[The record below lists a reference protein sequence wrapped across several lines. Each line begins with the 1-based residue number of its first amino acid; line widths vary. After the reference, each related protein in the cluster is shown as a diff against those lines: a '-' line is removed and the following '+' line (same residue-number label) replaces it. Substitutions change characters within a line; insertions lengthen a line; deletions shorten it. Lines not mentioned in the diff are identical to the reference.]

1 MTYPSYRPDE
11 KFERIDEIRCW
22 FCKGIM
28 SERAARQR
36 KTIIP
41 AAGAPSGLPSL
52 RHLKGLTPKKVDALS
67 SAGYETLED
76 LAFHFPGRYLDAREL
91 VPLNDLRK
99 HLRRPVSVRGKV
111 ISANYT
117 PSQRRGRAAISLKD
131 DSGGALQLVYFDYP
145 EWRSKQ
151 FRRGDE
157 YLVAG
162 YVGEFRNV
170 IQIVQPP
177 FIEHLS
183 NPEEFV
189 QGHVLPLYY
198 LSPMLRKA
206 GISDKSFREL
216 IHQAVDECEK
226 IGLLDEILP
235 NDLIERHHLM
245 PRVQSIHEVHW
256 PSSPERAQLAR
267 RRMKYEELFFM
278 QLRLSM
284 ERERMRSNV
293 RGVVKYEVSP
303 LLSALKDPIASRLA
317 NSGPAEE
324 VLTSL
329 PYKLT
334 GGQVQSLR
342 EILHDM
348 SKSDGRTYPMNRLLQ
363 GDVGSG
369 KTIVALLAMLVAIE
383 NGYQCAFMAPTEVLA
398 AQHFDTLTKIL
409 NSTDIK
415 TALLIGGQKKR
426 EREQILDA
434 IASGE
439 THIAVGTHA
448 LIQKSVRFQRLGFV
462 VTDEQHRFGV
472 AQRKALIDK
481 SSDTAGPEEFEHDMF
496 RIHIHE
502 PTAVTPDVLLM
513 TATPIPR
520 TLALTLYGDMEV
532 STIREL
538 PPGRKPIQTMLF
550 YEHDHPVIY
559 KAAIRRIEERA
570 EQVFIVYPLR
580 DKSVKIDSEAAEKA
594 FEYLTA
600 HDFKNFRVG
609 LVHGKMSSNDKQEA
623 MRRFREKEFDVLIA
637 TTVIEVGVD
646 VPNATVMIIEHAERF
661 GLAQLHQLRGR
672 VGRGSGDSACVLV
685 ASEKLAM
692 GEGMQ
697 TSDEIEQSSLAL
709 ERLRTLVATSDGFE
723 IAKADMQIRGTGEL
737 MGLKQSG
744 KVRLRLADLTFD
756 SDIVEQTLHD
766 ADAVISADPQLRTP
780 ANRATR
786 EEFLRLYRDA
796 ESYLHVG

>member
-1 MTYPSYRPDE
+1 MPEIAEAKQQRATPPLAATSPSALDP
-11 KFERIDEIRCW
+11 
-22 FCKGIM
+22 
-28 SERAARQR
+28 
-36 KTIIP
+36 
-41 AAGAPSGLPSL
+41 L
-52 RHLKGLTPKKVDALS
+52 RHLKGMTPKKLEAFAK
-67 SAGYETLED
+67 AGYESLED
-76 LAFHFPGRYLDAREL
+76 FAFHFPGRYLDAREL
-91 VPLNDLRK
+91 VPLNDLRR
-99 HLRRPVSVRGKV
+99 HLRQPVSVRGKV
-111 ISANYT
+111 ISTNYI
-117 PSQRRGRAAISLKD
+117 PSRGRGRATISLKD
-131 DSGGALQLVYFDYP
+131 DSGGALVLVYFDYP
-145 EWRSKQ
+145 EWRAKQ
-151 FRRGDE
+151 FRKGEE
-157 YLVAG
+157 YLASG

-177 FIEHLS
+177 FIEHLT
-183 NPEEFV
+183 NLEEFV

-198 LSPMLRKA
+198 LSPALRKA
-206 GISDKSFREL
+206 GISDKPFRDL
-216 IHQAVDECEK
+216 IHQAVDECER
-226 IGLLDEILP
+226 IGLLEEILP
-235 NDLIERHHLM
+235 TDMLERYHLM
-245 PRVQSIHEVHW
+245 PRVQAVREVHW
-256 PSSPERAQLAR
+256 PTSPERVELAR
-267 RRMKYEELFFM
+267 HRLKYEEVFFM

-284 ERERMRSNV
+284 ERQRMRSSV
-293 RGVVKYEVSP
+293 TGVVKYDVDR
-303 LLSALKDPIASRLA
+303 LLGALTNRVESSLEH
-317 NSGPAEE
+317 SGPAEQVLATLPYE
-324 VLTSL
+324 LTS
-329 PYKLT
+329 
-334 GGQVQSLR
+334 GQIQSLR

-348 SKSDGRTYPMNRLLQ
+348 SKAGGRTYPMNRLLQ

-398 AQHFDTLTKIL
+398 AQHFDTLSRIL
-409 NSTDIK
+409 EHTNIK
-415 TALLIGGQKKR
+415 TALLIGGQGKR
-426 EREQILDA
+426 ERKQILDA
-434 IASGE
+434 IATGE

-472 AQRKALIDK
+472 AQRKALIEK
-481 SSDTAGPEEFEHDMF
+481 SADLATPEEFEHDMF
-496 RIHIHE
+496 RIQIHS

-559 KAAIRRIEERA
+559 KAAIRRIEERG

-580 DKSVKIDSEAAEKA
+580 EKSVKVDSEAAEKA
-594 FEYLTA
+594 FEYLKE
-600 HDFKNFRVG
+600 HEFKKFRVG

-623 MRRFREKEFDVLIA
+623 MRRFRDKEFDILIA

-685 ASEKLAM
+685 ASEKLAP
-692 GEGMQ
+692 GEAMQ

-723 IAKADMQIRGTGEL
+723 IAKADMQIRGTGEV
-737 MGLKQSG
+737 MGLRQSG
-744 KVRLRLADLTFD
+744 KVRLRLADLTLD
-756 SDIVEQTLHD
+756 TGIVEQTLHD
-766 ADAVISADPQLRTP
+766 ADAVVAADPQLRTP
-780 ANRATR
+780 ANHATR

>member
-1 MTYPSYRPDE
+1 MPETAE
-11 KFERIDEIRCW
+11 AKQ
-22 FCKGIM
+22 
-28 SERAARQR
+28 QR
-36 KTIIP
+36 TTPPP
-41 AAGAPSGLPSL
+41 AAGAPAALPSL
-52 RHLKGLTPKKVDALS
+52 RYLKGMTPKRFEALAN
-67 SAGYETLED
+67 AGYETLED

-91 VPLNDLRK
+91 VPLNDLRR
-99 HLRRPVSVRGKV
+99 HLRQPVSVRGKV
-111 ISANYT
+111 ISANYI
-117 PSQRRGRAAISLKD
+117 PSQRRGRAAIALKD

-151 FRRGDE
+151 FRKGDE
-157 YLVAG
+157 YLAAG
-162 YVGEFRNV
+162 YVGEFRNI

-177 FIEHLS
+177 YLEHLT

-198 LSPMLRKA
+198 LSPALRKA
-206 GISDKSFREL
+206 GVTDKPFREL
-216 IHQAVDECEK
+216 IHQAVDECERV
-226 IGLLDEILP
+226 GLFDEILP
-235 NDLIERHHLM
+235 TTLIERHHLI
-245 PRVQSIHEVHW
+245 PRAEAIHEVHW
-256 PSSPERAQLAR
+256 PQSPERVQLAR
-267 RRMKYEELFFM
+267 RRLKYEELFFL

-284 ERERMRSNV
+284 ERQRMRSSV
-293 RGVVKYEVSP
+293 TGVVKYDVDH
-303 LLSALKDPIASRLA
+303 LVAALQQPGESTLETSGLA
-317 NSGPAEE
+317 EQ
-324 VLTSL
+324 VLAKL

-348 SKSDGRTYPMNRLLQ
+348 SKAGGRTYPMNRLLQ

-398 AQHFDTLTKIL
+398 AQHYDTLTKIL
-409 NSTDIK
+409 KSTNIQ
-415 TALLIGGQKKR
+415 TALLIGGQGKK
-426 EREQILDA
+426 ERKQILDA
-434 IASGE
+434 IATGE

-472 AQRKALIDK
+472 AQRKALIEK
-481 SSDTAGPEEFEHDMF
+481 SADTAGSEAFEHDMF
-496 RIHIHE
+496 RIQIHS
-502 PTAVTPDVLLM
+502 PAAVTPDVLLM

-550 YEHDHPVIY
+550 YEHDHPLIY
-559 KAAIRRIEERA
+559 KAAIRRIEERG

-580 DKSVKIDSEAAEKA
+580 EKSVKVDSEAAEKA
-594 FEYLTA
+594 FEYLKA
-600 HDFKNFRVG
+600 HELKKFRVG
-609 LVHGKMSSNDKQEA
+609 LVHGKLSSNDKQEA

-685 ASEKLAM
+685 ASEKLAVS
-692 GEGMQ
+692 ESMQ
-697 TSDEIEQSSLAL
+697 TSDEIEQTSLAM

-723 IAKADMQIRGTGEL
+723 IAKADMQIRGTGEV

-744 KVRLRLADLTFD
+744 RVRLRLADLTLD
-756 SDIVEQTLHD
+756 TDIVEQTLHD
-766 ADAVISADPQLRTP
+766 ADSVIAADPQLRTP
-780 ANRATR
+780 LNHATR